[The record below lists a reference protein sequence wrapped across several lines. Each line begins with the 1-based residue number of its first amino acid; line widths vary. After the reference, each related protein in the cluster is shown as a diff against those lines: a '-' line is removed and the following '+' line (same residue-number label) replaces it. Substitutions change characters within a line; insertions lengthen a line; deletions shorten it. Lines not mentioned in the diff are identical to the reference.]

1 MVENS
6 LKYDDLPT
14 ARVAGAGVV
23 MPLPGGADIL
33 ETPSFYESYL
43 EPPPL
48 FLYSVIGCRS

>member
-14 ARVAGAGVV
+14 ARVAGVV

-33 ETPSFYESYL
+33 ENPSFYENYS

-48 FLYSVIGCRS
+48 LYSVIGCRS